1 VVSRDEALRLPGLPE
16 DAARPDGERP
26 APPASAR
33 PADAARPD
41 GERPAHPASA
51 RLADAARLRAL
62 VTDNIAFLWR
72 SMIRLGVP
80 RADADDAVQ
89 QVFLIASRKLADIAP
104 GSERA
109 YLFGAAFRIA
119 SRARRTHQRRREV
132 LEAEPLEQ
140 VDPAPNAEDLV
151 DRARAR
157 AALDA
162 ILDTMPLELRAVFVL
177 FELEQLS
184 IPDIAP
190 MLEVPEGT
198 AASRLRRAREH
209 FQAAVRRL
217 EAQRTHRGERS

>member
-1 VVSRDEALRLPGLPE
+1 VVSLDEALRLTGLAG
-16 DAARPDGERP
+16 DAARPGAVSR
-26 APPASAR
+26 
-33 PADAARPD
+33 
-41 GERPAHPASA
+41 
-51 RLADAARLRAL
+51 ADAARLHGL

-89 QVFLIASRKLADIAP
+89 QVFLVASRKLASIEA
-104 GSERA
+104 GKERA

-119 SRARRTHQRRREV
+119 HRARRTHQRRREV
-132 LEAEPLEQ
+132 LEGEPQEQ

-151 DRARAR
+151 DRAQAR

-184 IPDIAP
+184 IPEIAP
-190 MLEVPEGT
+190 MLDVPEGT

-209 FQAAVRRL
+209 FQTAVRRL